1 MAVGGGGDAGR
12 GRGGERT
19 SAARVEAGD
28 RRGRWWAAE
37 VMRGREG
44 GSGEHTSAAR
54 AGARDRRGW
63 RWAAEVMR
71 GKEGVTDQA
80 GFSDG
85 DGSGGTPTEYNN
97 GR

>member
-1 MAVGGGGDAGR
+1 VGGGGD
-12 GRGGERT
+12 ER
-19 SAARVEAGD
+19 EG
-28 RRGRWWAAE
+28 
-37 VMRGREG
+37 G